1 MNIGAGMF
9 GGGFGQAVGGTI
21 IVLLYGGGA
30 GLSFAGPL

>member
-1 MNIGAGMF
+1 MNIATALS
-9 GGGFGQAVGGTI
+9 GGGLGQAVGGTI